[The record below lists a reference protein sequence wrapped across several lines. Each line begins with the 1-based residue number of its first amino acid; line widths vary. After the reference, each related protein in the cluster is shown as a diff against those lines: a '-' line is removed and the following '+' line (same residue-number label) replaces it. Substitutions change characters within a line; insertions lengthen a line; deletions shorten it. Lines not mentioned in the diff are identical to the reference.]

1 MTPKAG
7 AIALA
12 LACAASAAQATPPD
26 AFALTDQLFAISAE
40 KVFLLRRGADNLGLY
55 STDRRGV
62 ALVIVDRTTG
72 AEETLPVYRSLR
84 VPDVDNHPDANRTRI
99 TPDTLPAT
107 VDPYALLRDHNAEA
121 ILTPTEADASPLA
134 TSPPDNLS
142 QHAQKAVDAYAA
154 VMGDYQ
160 RMGTLSLP
168 QLVEGAFEP
177 GSCHIDHSLTL
188 QDTSAA
194 QPAQLIHALCGTP
207 EEDDITA
214 AVYLLLP
221 PSKMP
226 PL

>member
-12 LACAASAAQATPPD
+12 LACAAPAAQATPPD

-62 ALVIVDRTTG
+62 ALVIVDRATG

-84 VPDVDNHPDANRTRI
+84 VPDVDNHPDANRTLI

-107 VDPYALLRDHNAEA
+107 VDPFAVLRDHHAEA
-121 ILTPTEADASPLA
+121 ILTPTEADASHAPA
-134 TSPPDNLS
+134 SPPDANLS
-142 QHAQKAVDAYAA
+142 QRAQQALDDYAA
-154 VMGDYQ
+154 AMGDYQ

-177 GSCHIDHSLTL
+177 GIDHSLTL

-194 QPAQLIHALCGTP
+194 QPTQLIHALCGTP

-221 PSKMP
+221 PAKMP
-226 PL
+226 SL